1 MDFTK
6 LIARLKKGIRKAQ
19 KELYDQFSP
28 SMFSICLRYAK
39 SKEDAEDIFQQAF
52 IKTYDKINKIKE
64 PKALPGW
71 MKSLFVR
78 ECLDFYK
85 IHQAALFFV

>member
-6 LIARLKKGIRKAQ
+6 LIARLKKGNRKAQ

-52 IKTYDKINKIKE
+52 IKTYAMILLCMPDINYINKISICVNKE
-64 PKALPGW
+64 YNYINIKL
-71 MKSLFVR
+71 
-78 ECLDFYK
+78 C
-85 IHQAALFFV
+85 